1 MLDKAIQWQAH
12 GIGIV
17 SRTLGCLV
25 NWLCVLHS
33 MDKCST
39 VARFES
45 NMVSRGVQ

>member
-33 MDKCST
+33 MDYRSI
-39 VARFES
+39 
-45 NMVSRGVQ
+45 VSELETRSSSQP